1 MNTRICTMAAALA
14 LLAGA
19 LSGCVHSSP
28 KFDNGFGTSV
38 RASVSAQV
46 ADPAAAGNT
55 NAVTG
60 IDGRAAA
67 AAHQR
72 YETSYARPTEQQSV
86 IPGQLK

>member
-1 MNTRICTMAAALA
+1 MNTRICTMAASLA

-19 LSGCVHSSP
+19 LSGCAQTSP
-28 KFDNGFGTSV
+28 RFDSGFGTSV
-38 RASVSAQV
+38 RASFASQV

-55 NAVTG
+55 NPVTG

-72 YETSYARPTEQQSV
+72 YEASYARPTEQQSV
-86 IPGQLK
+86 MPGQLK